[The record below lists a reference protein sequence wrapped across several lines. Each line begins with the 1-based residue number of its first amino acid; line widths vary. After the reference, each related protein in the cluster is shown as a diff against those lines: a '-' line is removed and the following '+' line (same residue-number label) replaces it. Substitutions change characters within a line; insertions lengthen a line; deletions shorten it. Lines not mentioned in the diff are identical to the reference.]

1 MYLVALVDEA
11 KCIGCK
17 TCIQICPEPNAINY
31 IAGRKK
37 AFVVSEKC
45 KGCGI
50 CVEKCPKDAI
60 LLKQIAFE
68 LADDEVCPS
77 TGSFAV

>member
-1 MYLVALVDEA
+1 MYLVAIVDEV

-17 TCIQICPEPNAINY
+17 TCIQICPEPNAISY
-31 IAGRKK
+31 IASRKK
-37 AFVVSEKC
+37 AFVISEKC

-50 CVEKCPKDAI
+50 CEMKCPKNAI
-60 LLKQIAFE
+60 LLEQTVFD
-68 LADDEVCPS
+68 LADESACPL